1 MGLAD
6 IAEQVLREADGGP
19 LHYREIAE
27 RATSAG
33 LMKPTGETPWASI
46 NAAMGVDKRRRE
58 ARGELP
64 RFVGAGSGYYRL
76 RTAATEV
83 EQAIERW
90 NDRTKQELLV
100 QLGEIDPGTFEELIG
115 ELLERIGFEDV
126 EVTKRSGDGGIDV
139 RGVLT
144 VGGVTRVKTAIQVKR
159 WSHNVADRIVR
170 ELRGSIGPAEQ
181 GLVITT
187 SRFTKAAIKEAE
199 VTDRAPVTLIN
210 GDLLV
215 ELFAEYEIGVKRQSR
230 PVLQLDETAL
240 AGAMRETTSNDED
253 SSTIAVA
260 TGKAPPGM
268 YRSLW
273 PLPGGNQAYVTAL
286 EKLLPLA
293 LDQPATANFVSR
305 VQREFPQVES
315 PATANGYVR
324 VLVALGF
331 IELSG
336 GQISLTPVGRSFVEF
351 HDVELVRKAL
361 ADRVVGVNELLEE
374 LERGP
379 RTMEQLQQVL
389 AEVGLAWETNAQLRW
404 RLHWLESVGLV
415 LVEDGK
421 YQLMPLFPQAEEICE
436 GGSVEN
442 S

>member
-6 IAEQVLREADGGP
+6 IAERVLRDAGGGP
-19 LHYREIAE
+19 LHYREITE
-27 RATSAG
+27 RATNAA
-33 LMKPTGETPWASI
+33 LMTPAGETPWASV
-46 NAAMGVDKRRRE
+46 NAAMGVDNRRRE

-64 RFVGAGSGYYRL
+64 RFVGAGGGYYRL

-90 NDRTKQELLV
+90 NDRTKKELLV

-144 VGGVTRVKTAIQVKR
+144 VGGVTRVRTAIQVKR
-159 WSHNVADRIVR
+159 WANNVPDRIVR

-181 GLVITT
+181 GLIITT
-187 SRFTKAAIKEAE
+187 SGFTKPAINEAE
-199 VTDRAPVTLIN
+199 MAGRAPVTLIG

-215 ELFAEYEIGVKRQSR
+215 ELLAEFEIGVKRQSR
-230 PVLQLDETAL
+230 PVLQLDETTL
-240 AGAMRETTSNDED
+240 AGATASGDEASPASATS
-253 SSTIAVA
+253 A
-260 TGKAPPGM
+260 GKAPPGM

-273 PLPGGNQAYVTAL
+273 PLPGGNQAYVGAL

-293 LDQPATANFVSR
+293 SDQPTTPEFIAR
-305 VQREFPQVES
+305 LQGEFPQVES
-315 PATANGYVR
+315 MATSNGYIR

-331 IELSG
+331 IELSA
-336 GQISLTPVGRSFVEF
+336 GQVSLTPAGREF
-351 HDVELVRKAL
+351 AEQRDVRLVHDAL
-361 ADRVVGVNELLEE
+361 EARIVGVKELLAE
-374 LERGP
+374 LEDGP

-389 AEVGLAWETNAQLRW
+389 SELGLAWETNAQVVW
-404 RLHWLESVGLV
+404 RLHWLESIGLV
-415 LVEDGK
+415 VARDGSFHLK
-421 YQLMPLFPQAEEICE
+421 TPERPTFATTATD
-436 GGSVEN
+436 
-442 S
+442 